1 MDTVRHVWRRFQR
14 GMREAIDGDGEKEG
28 SLKPVVEMLTGSQ
41 MQGVLIALLPGLIL
55 YETGNMVVDM
65 FVYSS
70 LVTLIMAGIAILGS
84 LIRAIIN
91 HESEDS
97 NKETNLSVKVNFHR
111 IDNWG
116 EPQENIHYQALAWI
130 ICKRSTHQ
138 TKGDYRMMTYIPEN
152 DETSSDSD
160 NEDAVSSSTTI
171 PRFNILPR
179 GDKEL
184 VITHNDASYIVQF
197 DLNSSE
203 ETANN
208 ANTPPDKAVREINPL
223 INREP
228 PILIRRSD
236 DQPCTLETMH
246 ATLTEITKLYVKEQ
260 SKKKRRARYERPR
273 DCSYWSW
280 VQNMRSTRGLASVAL
295 DQHQEQLL
303 HRDLDT
309 FAKDRD
315 FYRRMGLPYRRGYL
329 FSGKPGT
336 GKTSLINAISAT
348 YNRDLYYV
356 NLQEIQTDNE
366 LQSAFASVPKNSIIV
381 FEDIDAQ
388 SGEVHSRER
397 RFALKKVDRLR
408 SFHEKRKER
417 KQAKWEELAGK
428 DSDDD
433 SDNNDASGGESSD
446 ASGSDNNEDGNEE
459 ANQSTSQEQL
469 LGDEMNEGLVVE
481 TQKKKS
487 SKPKKTKKAPK
498 KLVKTFQD
506 ITKDVDDDML
516 SDFGGGGF
524 LNAFG
529 PSVGFGPSAGG
540 MGVGGGAGGAGGMD
554 FGDLKL
560 GKGNLFS
567 GFTLS
572 MLLNCL
578 DGHMLNENIII
589 IMTSN
594 HPEVLD
600 PALIRPGRIDLHLSL
615 GYCTHFQLNRM
626 YQSVM
631 DDPTAS
637 LDFKKY
643 NVTQGVIAPCDAL
656 RIMILYRANPEVIP
670 RRLQERAVELMNG
683 KPLTSGIEAGDFDDT
698 TVEEEKADA
707 PVSKRSSAVEDKDED
722 SYDVDF
728 ELKESTKSDADD
740 ASEFSF
746 RRKEA
751 SVEEEMRDD
760 VSFGSLTDGL
770 RRRPGRNLVEF

>member
-1 MDTVRHVWRRFQR
+1 MEAVKHVWRRFQR

-91 HESEDS
+91 HEAEDS

-160 NEDAVSSSTTI
+160 ASETAATSTTTI

-184 VITHNDASYIVQF
+184 EITHNNASYIVQF

-203 ETANN
+203 EQANK

-260 SKKKRRARYERPR
+260 SKKKKRARYERPR

-348 YNRDLYYV
+348 YNRDLYYI

-408 SFHEKRKER
+408 TFHEKRKER
-417 KQAKWEELAGK
+417 KQAKWEELAEK
-428 DSDDD
+428 DSDEDNESDD
-433 SDNNDASGGESSD
+433 GS
-446 ASGSDNNEDGNEE
+446 SGSESNEEGGSDDNKENSE

-481 TQKKKS
+481 TPKKKS
-487 SKPKKTKKAPK
+487 SKPKKTKKKAPK
-498 KLVKTFQD
+498 KLVKTFED

-529 PSVGFGPSAGG
+529 PSVGFGPSVAG
-540 MGVGGGAGGAGGMD
+540 MGVGVGAAGAGGMD

-637 LDFKKY
+637 LDFK
-643 NVTQGVIAPCDAL
+643 NTPVVQGVIAPCDAL
-656 RIMILYRANPEVIP
+656 RIMILYRANPEMIP
-670 RRLQERAVELMNG
+670 RRLQERAVELVNG
-683 KPLTSGIEAGDFDDT
+683 KPLTSGIEAGDFDDERM
-698 TVEEEKADA
+698 EEEKVDA
-707 PVSKRSSAVEDKDED
+707 PASKRSSAPDED

-728 ELKESTKSDADD
+728 EMKERARSDADD
-740 ASEFSF
+740 ESEFSF

-751 SVEEEMRDD
+751 SVDEEMRDD